1 MQFRLSVEAAC
12 NEPIVYHVLAAS
24 ATLLTALAITV
35 AGTKWTRRV
44 FPSSA
49 ESVGALLIVEF
60 IILGTIAFAG
70 GALFMS
76 TTFLFWIVV
85 SLAFAPCHDV
95 PLDECANVAGAQTV
109 PAAPLYGSLGT
120 SSGNPGNS
128 CPSSGFPSTNE
139 RLCLYIRSNDGA
151 G

>member
-1 MQFRLSVEAAC
+1 MPHKSRFRTSVVTGGALLILGCFLVACLVSWLFLSASPNVFGEGRLW
-12 NEPIVYHVLAAS
+12 IVLPLVP
-24 ATLLTALAITV
+24 LTALAITV

-85 SLAFAPCHDV
+85 SLAFAPWW
-95 PLDECANVAGAQTV
+95 L
-109 PAAPLYGSLGT
+109 LGVWI
-120 SSGNPGNS
+120 GRPKQ
-128 CPSSGFPSTNE
+128 
-139 RLCLYIRSNDGA
+139 RQRYR
-151 G
+151 